1 MADNPA
7 DNPAVGLLGFSRG
20 GVLILKRHER
30 KDVPFVGMGN
40 RGLLAANHYQFGD
53 GLIAGAGRGV
63 VTVEGAP
70 ASRRVY
76 LFALPDMVCIDDVW
90 ADDNGEYRF
99 AQLDTEKR
107 FLLLARDHTGKYE
120 PVSADNVK
128 PEK

>member
-7 DNPAVGLLGFSRG
+7 DNPAVGLLGRSRG

-30 KDVPFVGMGN
+30 KDVPFIGMGN

-53 GLIAGAGRGV
+53 GFIAGAGKGV

-76 LFALPDMVCIDDVW
+76 LFALPDMRCIDDVW

-99 AQLDTEKR
+99 SQLDTEKR
-107 FLLLARDHTGKYE
+107 FLVLARDYMGRYE

>member
-1 MADNPA
+1 MCR
-7 DNPAVGLLGFSRG
+7 FSG
-20 GVLILKRHER
+20 
-30 KDVPFVGMGN
+30 
-40 RGLLAANHYQFGD
+40 AA
-53 GLIAGAGRGV
+53 AGAACRQPLSVRRRLYRGAGGGV

-99 AQLDTEKR
+99 SQLDTEKR
-107 FLLLARDHTGKYE
+107 FLVLARDHTGKYE

>member
-1 MADNPA
+1 MSDTAEL
-7 DNPAVGLLGFSRG
+7 VGMSRAAC
-20 GVLILKRHER
+20 LFLRRHER
-30 KDVPFVGMGN
+30 KFKPFFAEGGK
-40 RGLLAANHYQFGD
+40 GLLAANHYQFGD
-53 GLIAGAGRGV
+53 GFIAGVGKGV

-76 LFALPDMVCIDDVW
+76 LFALPDMRCIDDVW

-99 AQLDTEKR
+99 SQLDTRKR
-107 FLLLARDHTGKYE
+107 FLVLARDHTGKYD